1 MLKGSRK
8 YWFVAIV
15 CGLLTAFFFYQY
27 LQEIKARYRPDD
39 LIPVVKAS
47 EPISRDTVINEEQV
61 LVENLPAKYVHPDAI
76 REIEAVTGK
85 IAVSNISVGEEI
97 LKSKL
102 LSHKDKGDRLAYAVP
117 TSKRAVSIPINDISA
132 VSGFIKVGDRVDI
145 IATLDIPLPDSRGN
159 EKPTVFSILSLQD
172 IEVLSVGENLDIVNK
187 KNPGEARTLTLAVSV
202 QEAQALVLASEKG
215 NLRLL
220 LRSPV
225 DDSRVE
231 LPPLELKN
239 LLGDS

>member
-8 YWFVAIV
+8 YWLIAIV
-15 CGLLTAFFFYQY
+15 CGFLTAFFFYQY
-27 LQEIKARYRPDD
+27 LQEIKARYLPDD
-39 LIPVVKAS
+39 LISVVKAAR
-47 EPISRDTVINEEQV
+47 PIARDTVINEQQL
-61 LVENLPAKYVHPDAI
+61 LVETLPAKYVHPDAI
-76 REIEAVTGK
+76 REIEAVAGK
-85 IAVSNISVGEEI
+85 IAITDISVGEGI
-97 LKSKL
+97 LKNKL
-102 LSHKDKGDRLAYAVP
+102 LSSKDKSDHLAYAVP
-117 TSKRAVSIPINDISA
+117 VSKRAVSIPINDITA

-145 IATLDIPLPDSRGN
+145 IATLDIPLLDSHGN
-159 EKPTVFSILSLQD
+159 EKSTVFSIFSLQN

-202 QEAQALVLASEKG
+202 QDAQALVLASEKG

-225 DDSRVE
+225 DDSRVK